1 MRGRLGDRRVQFA
14 LVIVVALGLRVGL
27 VAITG
32 EHVPW
37 GDPLDYDR
45 HAAHLAEHGTY
56 PPSNQAAPG
65 SPAAFRPPAW
75 PHVLAGVYEVTGA
88 RWTAARI
95 TAALLGTLSVALV
108 YAIAGAALGPAVARA
123 AGWLA
128 AVFPPMVFLSGSLVA
143 ENLFVFLMLVAA
155 WATLR
160 AREQGHRFAWAVL
173 AGVACGLAALTR
185 TNGLALLLPVA
196 VGLAAASGL
205 RPRRLPVRALLVPA
219 AALLAAALTIAPWT
233 VRNAAAFGEF
243 VPVSTQ
249 GGYTMAAV
257 WNADADSPGPS
268 RGAPHYGPVEPYQ
281 HRPGIDEVEL
291 DRTLRPRATD
301 YARSH
306 PGYVVEL
313 AGLNVLRMFK
323 LAGDESFTY
332 YWNLE
337 RDMTPARRAV
347 DSVGLAVVVVLAL
360 FALVSRRSRALLRR
374 APLWLWLFPL
384 LMLASSVLLL
394 GNPRY
399 RAPIDP
405 FLALMAAVAVTGAR
419 RSLQRRS

>member
-1 MRGRLGDRRVQFA
+1 MRGGRGTLILIVAVA
-14 LVIVVALGLRVGL
+14 LVLRVGL
-27 VAITG
+27 VAVTG

-37 GDPLDYDR
+37 GDPVDYDL
-45 HAAHLAEHGTY
+45 HAVYISEHGTY

-75 PHVLAGVYEVTGA
+75 PHLLAGVYEVTGA
-88 RWTAARI
+88 RWTAGRL
-95 TAALLGTLSVALV
+95 TAAVLGTLSVALI
-108 YAIAGAALGPAVARA
+108 YAIAGAALGPAAARR

-128 AVFPPMVFLSGSLVA
+128 AVFPPMVFLAGSLVA
-143 ENLFVFLMLVAA
+143 ESLFVFLMLLAVWAA
-155 WATLR
+155 LR
-160 AREQGHRFAWAVL
+160 ARASAHRFRWAVL

-185 TNGLALLLPVA
+185 TNGLALTVPVA
-196 VGLAAASGL
+196 IGLAAAAGF
-205 RPRRLPVRALLVPA
+205 RPRRASVRPLLVPA
-219 AALLAAALTIAPWT
+219 TALVAAALTIAPWT
-233 VRNAAAFGEF
+233 IRNAAAFGEL

-257 WNADADSPGPS
+257 WNGDADTSGPD
-268 RGAPHYGPVEPYQ
+268 RGAPHYGPVDPLK
-281 HRPGIDEVEL
+281 HKPGVDEAAL
-291 DRTLRPRATD
+291 DRRLRRQALD
-301 YARSH
+301 YARSA

-337 RDMTPARRAV
+337 RDMTAARRAI
-347 DSVGLAVVVVLAL
+347 DSVGLALVVALA
-360 FALVSRRSRALLRR
+360 FAALVSRRGRRGLAR
-374 APLWLWLFPL
+374 APLWLWLFPA

-405 FLALMAAVAVTGAR
+405 FLVLAAAVALTTFRPALLERDQV
-419 RSLQRRS
+419 